1 MLNSRKISR
10 EKFVTDFENTLM
22 PGIIER
28 KKFID
33 WNTINKKIIAH
44 KIELEF
50 FEELLATD
58 SDKLSQLR
66 DSLLSADNPE
76 KMIKLC
82 FELIAH
88 TQPNFIT
95 KQDKIDISKLSEKIK
110 KGNQKEA
117 QEFINLL
124 KDLGFEEILT
134 LENIQNYFLGI
145 LIGLE
150 THKRKNLGG
159 KSFINEIKPTL
170 EKIVLNLNS
179 KGFNLKLTEEEK
191 ILYGNTSKQSKKV
204 DFAII
209 QNDKPSLGIEVN
221 FYTNTGS
228 KPTEIK
234 RSYGQVNNQ
243 LSAKKIELIW
253 ITDGFGY
260 TLMKKS
266 LGDAF
271 EIHPNIYNTQMVKK
285 VLEKDIEIFLNNQ

>member
-1 MLNSRKISR
+1 MLNSRKIDR
-10 EKFVTDFENTLM
+10 EDFVKEFENTLM

-28 KKFID
+28 KEFID
-33 WNTINKKIIAH
+33 WKSINKKIVSH

-50 FEELLATD
+50 FEDLLTTKR
-58 SDKLSQLR
+58 DKLTQLR
-66 DSLLSADNPE
+66 DSLLSADDPS

-82 FELIAH
+82 FELLAH

-95 KQDKIDISKLSEKIK
+95 KQDKIDILRLSEEIK

-117 QEFINLL
+117 QNFVNIL

-134 LENIQNYFLGI
+134 TENIKNYFLGV

-159 KSFINEIKPTL
+159 TSYINEMRPIL
-170 EKIVLNLNS
+170 EKIVLNLNN
-179 KGFNLKLTEEEK
+179 KGNKLELKEEK
-191 ILYGNTSKQSKKV
+191 QIVYGNTSKQSKTV
-204 DFAII
+204 DFAIL
-209 QNDKPSLGIEVN
+209 QNDKPKIGIEVN

-234 RSYGQVNNQ
+234 RSYGQVNHQ
-243 LSAKKIELIW
+243 LSDKKIELVW

-266 LGDAF
+266 IGDAF
-271 EIHPNIYNTQMVKK
+271 EIHPNIYNTSMVKK
-285 VLEKDIEIFLNNQ
+285 LLEKDIEAFLKK